1 MKHQI
6 LNVKCYV
13 SMLFFLLIVLVGTN
27 LGTASAAPTITAS
40 AAQPLTSA
48 NLDGSIVTLTL
59 SGGTFS
65 HPVNG
70 IIGGR
75 IVSNSV
81 LGVEVSGIPGVT
93 IPSERAPTNV
103 IINGVRQ
110 YGIRY
115 AIDRISGTQLAV
127 ELAFDGT
134 LDSDATITF
143 TVSAAAIEN
152 YNGLALTAEVP
163 VTAIGEGSVSTPS
176 HLFIYWTDAGT
187 EKIQRANL
195 DGSNVQDL
203 VTQGLSDPRGIALD
217 VAGGKMYW
225 TDADT
230 DKIQRANLDG
240 SNVQDLVTQGL
251 ETPKDIALDV
261 SGGKMYWIDWGT
273 DKIQRANLD
282 GSNIQDLVTQG
293 LETLEDIALDVAGGK
308 MYWTDWGTDKIQRA
322 NLDGSNVQDLITGLR
337 GPSGIALDV
346 TSGKMYWTDFV
357 TDKIQRANLDGSN
370 VQDLVT
376 QGLETP
382 VDIALDVAG
391 GKMYWVDYGEVGEGA
406 QWGKEKIQRANLD
419 GSNVQDLVT
428 RAQGLS
434 SVHSIAL
441 GISPQDGGRVVA
453 SVASPLTEATLDG
466 SVVTLTLTGKTYE
479 QDISKIRDAVT
490 VSGITGVTIDTATV
504 RRLSDTEIT
513 VALAFDGI
521 SSSTGPLTFSV
532 GAGAIADYTG
542 PVLTAEIPVTS
553 TRDQH
558 LFIYWT
564 DFVTDKIQR
573 ANLDGSNVQDLVT
586 QGLGVPSGIAL
597 DVRGGKM
604 YWIDNDTGK
613 IQRANLDGSNV
624 QDLVTQGLAG
634 PVDIALDVAG
644 GKMYWTDFGTDKIQ
658 RANLDG
664 SNVEDLVTQGLRS
677 PRSIA
682 LDVGGG
688 KMYWT
693 DYGTVKIQRAN
704 LDGSNIEDLVTKG
717 LRTPLGI
724 ALDVGGGKMY
734 WTDNGTDKIQ
744 RANLDGSNVQ
754 NLVTQGLGVP
764 SGIALDVAGGKMYW
778 TDGGTDKIQR
788 ANLDGSNVEDLI
800 TQGLE
805 DPSGIALGIP
815 AQTPPPHSP
824 GGREPGW
831 RYQHSGSNSCCTAV
845 GENGACRLGGGC
857 QRRRG
862 CQYPRPYSHSTRNW

>member
-48 NLDGSIVTLTL
+48 NLDGSVVTLTL

-176 HLFIYWTDAGT
+176 HLFIYWTDTGT
-187 EKIQRANL
+187 GKIQRANL

-203 VTQGLSDPRGIALD
+203 VTQGLSDPYGIALDVAGGKMYWTDAATGKIQRANLDGSNVQNLVTQGLNSPRGIALD

-240 SNVQDLVTQGL
+240 SNFQDLIATGL
-251 ETPKDIALDV
+251 DEPEGIALDV
-261 SGGKMYWIDWGT
+261 IGGKMYW
-273 DKIQRANLD
+273 A
-282 GSNIQDLVTQG
+282 
-293 LETLEDIALDVAGGK
+293 
-308 MYWTDWGTDKIQRA
+308 DWGTDKIQRA
-322 NLDGSNVQDLITGLR
+322 NLDGSNVQDLITGR

-346 TSGKMYWTDFV
+346 AGGKMYWTDFV
-357 TDKIQRANLDGSN
+357 ENKIQRANLDGSN

-376 QGLETP
+376 TGLETP
-382 VDIALDVAG
+382 SGIVLDVAG
-391 GKMYWVDYGEVGEGA
+391 GKMYWTDWGEIGQDA
-406 QWGKEKIQRANLD
+406 RLGKEKIRRANLD
-419 GSNVQDLVT
+419 GSNVEDLVT
-428 RAQGLS
+428 HTQGLNLPTY
-434 SVHSIAL
+434 IAI

-479 QDISKIRDAVT
+479 QDLSKIRDAVT

-504 RRLSDTEIT
+504 QRLSNTEIT

-586 QGLGVPSGIAL
+586 QGLRGPSGIAL
-597 DVRGGKM
+597 DVGSGKM
-604 YWIDNDTGK
+604 YWTDFGTDK

-624 QDLVTQGLAG
+624 QDLVTQGLHSPRGIALDVAG
-634 PVDIALDVAG
+634 GKMYWTDDGMHKIQRANLDGSNVQDLVTHGLDWPDGIALDVGGGKMYWIDVETAKIQRANLDGSNVEDLVTRGLSIPVGIALDVAG

-664 SNVEDLVTQGLRS
+664 SNVEDLVTRGLS
-677 PRSIA
+677 LPI
-682 LDVGGG
+682 
-688 KMYWT
+688 
-693 DYGTVKIQRAN
+693 
-704 LDGSNIEDLVTKG
+704 
-717 LRTPLGI
+717 
-724 ALDVGGGKMY
+724 
-734 WTDNGTDKIQ
+734 
-744 RANLDGSNVQ
+744 
-754 NLVTQGLGVP
+754 
-764 SGIALDVAGGKMYW
+764 GIALDVAGGKMYW
-778 TDGGTDKIQR
+778 TDHTTDKIQR

-800 TQGLE
+800 TQGL
-805 DPSGIALGIP
+805 DSPQGIALAIP
-815 AQTPPPHSP
+815 AQTLPPTV
-824 GGREPGW
+824 REDVNRDGVISILDLILVAQQLGKRVPA
-831 RYQHSGSNSCCTAV
+831 GSAWMSTATV
-845 GENGACRLGGGC
+845 L
-857 QRRRG
+857 
-862 CQYPRPYSHSTRNW
+862 PVSSTLFS